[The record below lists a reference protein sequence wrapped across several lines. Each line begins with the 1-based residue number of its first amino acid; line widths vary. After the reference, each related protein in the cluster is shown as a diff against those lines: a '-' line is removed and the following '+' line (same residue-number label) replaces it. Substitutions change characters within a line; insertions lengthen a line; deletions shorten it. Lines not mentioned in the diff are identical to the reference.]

1 MLEGK
6 FVSDNVSNLSRRN
19 ISEADYSLL
28 SNCLKFVPTANE
40 IHRAKLKTELEEY
53 GTKLWHMWNFRNNE
67 KPLPYQ
73 KFRPKSTF
81 NLKNKDTVTE
91 TYLNI

>member
-1 MLEGK
+1 
-6 FVSDNVSNLSRRN
+6 
-19 ISEADYSLL
+19 
-28 SNCLKFVPTANE
+28 
-40 IHRAKLKTELEEY
+40 
-53 GTKLWHMWNFRNNE
+53 MWNFRNNE
-67 KPLPYQ
+67 NPFPYQ